1 MCGAIRGRAR
11 AGRPPGAG
19 ARVGSPGH
27 DADADAAAEK
37 HDPGFHAKKSHRA
50 TVDRVVILLVED
62 NEDDAA
68 LAIRAFHKHHPAREI
83 FVAGDGVAALEYLFG
98 KDGEAANDSARPL
111 PKVVLLD
118 LKLPRLD
125 GFQVLERI
133 RQDPRT
139 RLLPVV
145 MLTTSLEDEDVRKS
159 YSLGANSYVRKPVS
173 FSDFLTAAKQL
184 DDYWLALN
192 EPSPTL

>member
-1 MCGAIRGRAR
+1 
-11 AGRPPGAG
+11 
-19 ARVGSPGH
+19 
-27 DADADAAAEK
+27 
-37 HDPGFHAKKSHRA
+37 
-50 TVDRVVILLVED
+50 VILLVED

-68 LAIRAFHKHHPAREI
+68 LAIRAFHKHQPSREI
-83 FVAGDGVAALEYLFG
+83 HVAEDGVVALEYLFG
-98 KDGEAANDSARPL
+98 KDGGDGERPL

-133 RQDPRT
+133 RQEPRT

-145 MLTTSLEDEDVRKS
+145 MLTTSLEDEDVRRS

-192 EPSPTL
+192 EPSPLP